1 VASRFQEQRTNAQC
15 FEEWTEGQ
23 RRHWSRATNRLN
35 VGTDVP
41 RLTSGTIR
49 SPMRTITP
57 KYTAREQLGIMYVKL
72 YRAQLHG
79 QLPSLSYEY
88 LKTDA
93 VLRQW
98 TWIMQR
104 VKL

>member
-1 VASRFQEQRTNAQC
+1 MRNASKN
-15 FEEWTEGQ
+15 GLKVN

-104 VKL
+104 VNL